1 MCQKIEDSARLRVI
15 FAIFAENRVVVFMII
30 GRTIEK
36 EKLIKAYESEY
47 SQFVTVYGRR
57 RVGKTFFVRETFD
70 YAFTFEHAGLANSSM
85 NMQLKAW
92 QSSLRSASKRNIPL
106 AKTWIEAFDQLKELI
121 QDSSDNKK
129 IVFIDEMPWMDTFH
143 SGFIPALEHFWN
155 GWASG
160 RKDVL
165 LVVCGSATS
174 WVINKLVKNHGGLRG
189 RVTTKI
195 SIKPF
200 TLSECEQYAEANRLG
215 LSRRQILESYMI
227 MGGVPF
233 YWTFMDR
240 SKSLAQNIDD
250 MFFNSEGELHNEYD
264 DLYASLFRNPEA
276 YIKVIHALGT
286 KKIGMS
292 REELIAMANIPDN
305 GKLSTILEDLEYCG
319 FIRKYNHIGF
329 KKKNAIFQ
337 LIDPF
342 TLFYYKFMQN
352 NERNDEHFWSHNQGS
367 PLYYNWCG
375 LAFERVCLAHVV
387 QIKSAL
393 GIEGIISNVCS
404 WKSTEND
411 NKKDKGAQIDL
422 VIERD
427 DNVIDLCEVKYTKER
442 YTVDSA
448 YNEIIQNKKSRFIQE
463 MHTSKAIH
471 LVLISA
477 SDVNKNAFSEEFQK
491 IIVVDSLFK

>member
-1 MCQKIEDSARLRVI
+1 MMV
-15 FAIFAENRVVVFMII
+15 
-30 GRTIEK
+30 GRTSET
-36 EKLIKAYESEY
+36 EKLIKAYESDY

-70 YAFTFEHAGLANSSM
+70 YKFTFEHAGLAKSSM
-85 NMQLKAW
+85 KMQLKAW
-92 QSSLRSASKRNIPL
+92 QSSLRTAGTQNFTL

-121 QDSSDNKK
+121 LSSEEKK
-129 IVFIDEMPWMDTFH
+129 KVIFIDEMPWMDTLH

-160 RKDVL
+160 RKDIL
-165 LVVCGSATS
+165 LIVCGSATS

-195 SIKPF
+195 NIKPF
-200 TLSECEQYAEANRLG
+200 TLNECEQYAEENKLG
-215 LSRRQILESYMI
+215 MSRFQILECYMI

-250 MFFNSEGELHNEYD
+250 IFFSPDGELHNEYE
-264 DLYASLFRNPEA
+264 DLYASLFRNPEG
-276 YIKVIHALGT
+276 YIKVIQALGT

-292 REELIAMANIPDN
+292 RDELISNAHIPDN

-319 FIRKYNHIGF
+319 FIRRYNNIGF
-329 KKKNAIFQ
+329 KKKNAIYQ

-352 NERNDEHFWSHNQGS
+352 NEHNDEHFWSHSQGS
-367 PLYYNWCG
+367 PIYHNWCG
-375 LAFERVCLAHVV
+375 LAFERVCFAHIP

-404 WKSTEND
+404 WKSSKTES
-411 NKKDKGAQIDL
+411 NKEKGAQIDL
-422 VIERD
+422 VIVRA
-427 DNVIDLCEVKYTKER
+427 DNVINLCEIKYTKGK
-442 YTVDSA
+442 YIVDSA

-463 MHTSKAIH
+463 TQISMAVHMI
-471 LVLISA
+471 LISA
-477 SDVNKNAFSEEFQK
+477 SEVSKNEYSAEFQK
-491 IIVVDSLFK
+491 VILGAMLFQK